1 MKHDDPS
8 WMSLRY
14 DPTDGAWSQPADSQV
29 EDSHQPQRRAATNPS
44 RPSKNCSGPRAT
56 VNRAWS
62 LVEPEELRMFKEVVW
77 LKQNRLS
84 KYEFT
89 WYLTVKVG

>member
-1 MKHDDPS
+1 M
-8 WMSLRY
+8 
-14 DPTDGAWSQPADSQV
+14 
-29 EDSHQPQRRAATNPS
+29 
-44 RPSKNCSGPRAT
+44 
-56 VNRAWS
+56 NRAWS